1 MEFMLAHLFLLGKI
15 FESFNLFCLASLTRS
30 LHSAWVSEY
39 GGFLVRSEDARRLP
53 PASRAWI
60 RTLSSQFWEV
70 DGNPS
75 LFTEGHI
82 EMARNHILGSLF
94 NHSLRRQNCS
104 FETEEWRS
112 DDLKSFDRQVYS
124 KCIFIRA
131 TRDIY
136 PHEQLLVS
144 YGASA
149 DSFQHIPF

>member
-1 MEFMLAHLFLLGKI
+1 MEHRHDSGTSYVAAINPRTPWTGRPQCGRNP
-15 FESFNLFCLASLTRS
+15 ETASIP
-30 LHSAWVSEY
+30 A
-39 GGFLVRSEDARRLP
+39 GGLP

-70 DGNPS
+70 DGNPN

-94 NHSLRRQNCS
+94 NHSIRRQNCS

-112 DDLKSFDRQVYS
+112 DDLKSFDCQVYS

-136 PHEQLLVS
+136 PNEQLLDS